1 MPKLEVFDP
10 ALCCSTGV
18 CGVDVD
24 PALAQFAAD
33 LKWLEAHGVTVERYN
48 LGQNPAAFA
57 TNPRVLALL
66 QQGNDRLPAVFL
78 DGELLASGA
87 YPDRHALAAKLGL
100 TDVSATDA
108 PASGTCCAAQP
119 AAGQGK
125 SCC

>member
-24 PALAQFAAD
+24 PALVQFAAD
-33 LKWLEAHGVTVERYN
+33 LKWLEAHGVQVERHN

-57 TNPRVLALL
+57 TNARVLALL

-87 YPDRHALAAKLGL
+87 YPDRRTLTEKLGL
-100 TDVSATDA
+100 ADVAATET
-108 PASGTCCAAQP
+108 PASGGCCAST
-119 AAGQGK
+119 AAGQVK
-125 SCC
+125 NCC